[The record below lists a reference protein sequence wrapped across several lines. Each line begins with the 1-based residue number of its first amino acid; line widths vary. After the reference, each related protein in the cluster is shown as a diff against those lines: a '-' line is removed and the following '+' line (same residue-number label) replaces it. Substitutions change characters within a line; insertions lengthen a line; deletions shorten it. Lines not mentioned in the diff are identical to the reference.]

1 MTIDVSPQYSMERA
15 TEYNIISMMEQ
26 LKRYEDE
33 HGFLSK
39 ILFYNA
45 VFFTSIFFLCLFPT
59 KIYSE
64 IISRVLNISFRLKGA
79 IFRLYH
85 VALIATCFLG
95 ILLVVFKLQTEQ
107 YTKNLALDTPEKRLY
122 RLKYKWLMEE
132 QIWLLTLVFTEI
144 CAIFKIAGLYDREK
158 IAKTELANIQY
169 LKDKRDKDELIRS
182 ENLPTQASV
191 ENEYVN
197 TTD

>member
-15 TEYNIISMMEQ
+15 SEYNIISMMEQ

-45 VFFTSIFFLCLFPT
+45 VFFTSIFFLSLFPT

-79 IFRLYH
+79 IFRIYH
-85 VALIATCFLG
+85 VALIGTSFVG

-144 CAIFKIAGLYDREK
+144 CAIFKIASLYDREK

-169 LKDKRDKDELIRS
+169 LKDKREKDELIRS
-182 ENLPTQASV
+182 ENLPTQTSV